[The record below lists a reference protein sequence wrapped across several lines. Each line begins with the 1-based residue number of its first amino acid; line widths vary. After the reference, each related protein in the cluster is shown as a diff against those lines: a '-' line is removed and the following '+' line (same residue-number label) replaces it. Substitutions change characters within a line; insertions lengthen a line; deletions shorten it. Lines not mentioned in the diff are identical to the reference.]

1 MTMDSI
7 PEPSGANEHGPAVA
21 PLRGLLELSRLMRRQ
36 PSLVEVLDAVARS
49 VSQVLGF
56 ATVAI
61 NTYHPETDEYEVVTV
76 RGNRRARE
84 LLLGDVTGAETWA
97 PLLDP
102 RFLRCGVYFI
112 PAGQLEFDETVT
124 WYTPQLSP
132 DAPQG
137 ERSWHAD
144 DALFATLDGPG
155 GRRYGVISV
164 DEPKSGL
171 RPDDG
176 QLEVL
181 SALAA
186 HAALALDSS
195 RQMGALEAALARNRA
210 VMTSSLDCVIA
221 MDGAGAIIEF
231 NPAAERTFGYRAQ
244 DALGRQLAELIIFP
258 DERETHRHAIRD
270 GLATGGWRIL
280 GRRVEMTAMRADGS
294 EFPVELAL
302 TMVDATGREGP
313 LFYGIVRDI
322 SERRRGEEQLT
333 YLAYHDALT
342 GLPNRIQVE
351 QQLDLALARARRSLG
366 AVALMFIDLD
376 EFKEVNDRLGHAAGD
391 RLLVDVAARLRAVLR
406 DTDLLARQGGDEFI
420 VLLADLSGDPAR
432 AAENVASKMLRALR
446 EPFVVGGS
454 RLRTLASIG
463 VSVYPDDAEDT
474 ESLLRH
480 ADTAMYLA
488 KAAGGARIAF
498 HERSEAIL
506 SRRAG
511 LSAQLH
517 RAMAAGELELHYQ
530 PLWHLG
536 ARREIAGVEAL
547 LRWRHPDHGMLR
559 PDAFINLAEQSLA
572 GDELVSWV
580 LAQACEQ
587 TRRWRDLGLALT
599 VDVNVAPQQLL
610 APGYSA
616 RFVEQIRACGLAP
629 SDFVIELTESAWSVD
644 SAEMLQ
650 VIAELRALGTKFA
663 LDDFGAGYS
672 SLGRL
677 RKLDFD
683 LIKIDR
689 SLMVG
694 IPSDPGAVAVLE
706 AIFGLAGACQSRVVV
721 EGVET
726 QEQVGFL
733 ADRDIA
739 YAQGFLF
746 GHPLPPDRLTP
757 LLVRYLADSARTSL
771 ASP

>member
-1 MTMDSI
+1 MTVDPI
-7 PEPSGANEHGPAVA
+7 PEPSGPSEHGAAVA

-36 PSLVEVLDAVARS
+36 PSLSEVLDAIART

-61 NTYHPETDEYEVVTV
+61 NTYHPETDEYEVVAV
-76 RGNRRARE
+76 RGNQRARE
-84 LLLGDVTGAETWA
+84 ILLGDVTSAETWA

-102 RFLRCGVYFI
+102 RFLRRGVYFI
-112 PAGQLEFDETVT
+112 PAGQLEFDETVA
-124 WYTPQLSP
+124 WYTPELSS

-137 ERSWHAD
+137 ERSWRAD

-171 RPDDG
+171 RPGDE

-181 SALAA
+181 SVLAA
-186 HAALALDSS
+186 HAALALDSA
-195 RQMGALEAALARNRA
+195 RQMGALEAALGRNRA

-221 MDGAGAIIEF
+221 MDGTGAIVEF
-231 NPAAERTFGYRAQ
+231 NPAAERTFGYRAE
-244 DALGRQLAELIIFP
+244 DVLGRQLAELIIP
-258 DERETHRHAIRD
+258 PRYRDSHRRAFQE
-270 GLATGGWRIL
+270 GLATGAWRIL
-280 GRRVEMTAMRADGS
+280 GRRVEMTAMRADGT

-302 TMVDATGREGP
+302 TMVEASGHDGP
-313 LFYGIVRDI
+313 LFYGFVRDI
-322 SERRRGEEQLT
+322 AERRRGEEQLT
-333 YLAYHDALT
+333 YMAYHDPLT

-351 QQLDLALARARRSLG
+351 QQLDLAVARARRAAG

-376 EFKEVNDRLGHAAGD
+376 DFKEVNDRLGHAAGD

-420 VLLADLSGDPAR
+420 VVLADLSGNPIP
-432 AAENVASKMLRALR
+432 AAENVASKMLHALR

-454 RLRTLASIG
+454 RVRTRASVG
-463 VSVYPDDAEDT
+463 VSLYPDDADDT

-480 ADTAMYLA
+480 ADTAMYQA

-530 PLWHLG
+530 PLWRLG
-536 ARREIAGVEAL
+536 SRREIVGVEAL

-572 GDELVSWV
+572 GDELVGWV

-587 TRRWRDLGLALT
+587 TRQWRDLGLALT
-599 VDVNVAPQQLL
+599 VDVNIAPQQLL
-610 APGYSA
+610 APGYRE
-616 RFVEQIRACGLAP
+616 RFLEQIQACGLEP

-644 SAEMLQ
+644 SAEMLR

-672 SLGRL
+672 SLPRL
-677 RKLDFD
+677 RGLDFD
-683 LIKIDR
+683 MIKVDR

-694 IPSDPGAVAVLE
+694 IPSDRGAVAVLE
-706 AIFGLAGACQSRVVV
+706 AIFGVAGVCQARVVV

-726 QEQVGFL
+726 QEQVAFL
-733 ADRDIA
+733 SGHDIA

-746 GHPLPPDRLTP
+746 GHPLPPGRVTP
-757 LLVRYLADSARTSL
+757 LLVRYLAESARTSL